1 MAGTKVRGITIELSA
16 DASGVQSALKDVNSA
31 LKTTQSDLRD
41 IEKLLKLDPSNTE
54 LLAQK
59 QNALQKALSETK
71 DKLEILR
78 QAEEDLKAQMVDGG
92 TEEQQRQLEALQR
105 EIISTEA
112 DMRKYEGQL
121 EETTR
126 QSEDFGNETE
136 VAEKKTI
143 NFGEAAKKAG
153 QIAAAGFAAVAAAV
167 VAVVKGLGDLITE
180 TAEYGNNVDKMS
192 QKMGITAEAYQEWD
206 FIMEHCGTSMES
218 LKSSM
223 KTLATAAETGN
234 AAFQKIG
241 LTQQEIA
248 NMSQEEL
255 FAATIAGLQDVE
267 DVTERTYLASQ
278 LLGRG
283 ATELGPLLNMTAEET
298 EQMKQRVHELGGV
311 MSDEGVKAAAAFEDS
326 LQDMKTAMNGIK
338 RSLAGEFLPSVTKAM
353 DGFTEILI
361 GNTEEGLAMV
371 KEGTDELIQVLNEM
385 LPTFIEIGGQ
395 IIVDLFTGIVENL
408 PELVPAIVEVVLK
421 LVDTLI
427 ENLPMII
434 EAAMQ
439 IIIAIIKGIAE
450 ALPDLIPKIVEVV
463 LTIVETLIDNIDLL
477 IEAAI
482 ELIVALAIGL
492 VKAIP
497 VLIQKG
503 PEIIKG
509 IVTGI
514 INGIGELIDAG
525 WRLVQGLWEGIKSG
539 ASWLWQQVS
548 GWLNNLWSNIKGFFG
563 IASPSKEMAWV
574 GDMLVQGLAGGI
586 EDNADDAVKAADA
599 MMSDVADAIKDG
611 EQMAIDGMTDLATN
625 LSAVNPTVSMNAV
638 VNGGR
643 TGAVATSE
651 AGILDLLSK
660 YLPELVN
667 RDITL
672 DGDKIVGELAP
683 RYNKQFG
690 RMEAMAA
697 RGV

>member
-16 DASGVQSALKDVNSA
+16 DASGVQSALRDVNSA

-112 DMRKYEGQL
+112 DMKKYEGQL

-126 QSEDFGNETE
+126 QSEDFGEKTE

-143 NFGEAAKKAG
+143 NFGETAKKVG
-153 QIAAAGFAAVAAAV
+153 QVAAAAFAAIAAAMVG
-167 VAVVKGLGDLITE
+167 VVKGLADLITE
-180 TAEYGNNVDKMS
+180 TAEYGDKVNDMS
-192 QKMGITAEAYQEWD
+192 QKMGMTTDAYQEWD
-206 FIMEHCGTSMES
+206 FILNHVGSS
-218 LKSSM
+218 VDNLKTSM

-234 AAFQKIG
+234 EAFERLGI
-241 LTQQEIA
+241 T
-248 NMSQEEL
+248 QEEL
-255 FAATIAGLQDVE
+255 ANLSQEDLFARTVESLQNVE
-267 DVTERTYLASQ
+267 DTTERTYLASK
-278 LLGRG
+278 LLGKG
-283 ATELGPLLNMTAEET
+283 ATELGGLFNMTAAET
-298 EQMKQRVHELGGV
+298 EDLKKKAHELGMV
-311 MSDEGVKAAAAFEDS
+311 MSEEDVAAADAFSDTLYE
-326 LQDMKTAMNGIK
+326 LQSTFSGIK
-338 RSLAGEFLPSVTKAM
+338 RSLASEFLPSITKTM
-353 DGFTEILI
+353 DGLTQILI
-361 GNTEEGLAMV
+361 GNRDEGLAIIQ
-371 KEGTDELIQVLNEM
+371 EGVDELIQTINES

-395 IIVDLFTGIVENL
+395 IIIDLLTGIVENL
-408 PELVPAIVEVVLK
+408 PELVPAMVDVVLK

-427 ENLPMII
+427 ENLPTII

-497 VLIQKG
+497 VLIEKG
-503 PEIIKG
+503 PEIIVGIVKG
-509 IVTGI
+509 II
-514 INGIGELIDAG
+514 SGIGQIIEAG
-525 WRLVQGLWEGIKSG
+525 WRIVQGLWEGIKSG
-539 ASWLWQQVS
+539 AGWLWEKVT

-563 IASPSKEMAWV
+563 ISSPSKEMAWV